1 MGKIMAEPTI
11 TKLIRSADK
20 ELKTAKKLQNHQRIP
35 DAFTACKKCIENALL
50 AIYLQEKEHNSIQPD
65 TSENLLDQL
74 SISKFLTPAQA
85 QVLDFLKNFI
95 SKDEA
100 NQLLGNTDSLTPE
113 ILLKK
118 IEDLF
123 IWLKTWL

>member
-1 MGKIMAEPTI
+1 MAETAI

-20 ELKTAKKLQNHQRIP
+20 ELETAKQLHNHQRIP

-50 AIYLQEKEHNSIQPD
+50 AIYLQEKEQNSIQPD
-65 TSENLLDQL
+65 TSENLLDHL

-85 QVLDFLKNFI
+85 QIIDFLRNFI

-100 NQLLGNTDSLTPE
+100 NQLLGNTNSSTPE
-113 ILLKK
+113 MLLKK